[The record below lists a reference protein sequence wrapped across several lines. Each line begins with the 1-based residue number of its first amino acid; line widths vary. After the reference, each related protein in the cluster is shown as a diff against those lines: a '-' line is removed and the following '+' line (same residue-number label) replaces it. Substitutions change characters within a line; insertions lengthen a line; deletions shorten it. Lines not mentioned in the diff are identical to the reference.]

1 MGVYALSLYAPSAA
15 ISSPSKGFFSGLR
28 LSKSG
33 TGPRTFLMQL
43 TFKASGE
50 KMSSALCKSL
60 KSRYKGDMSELSN
73 KIVSGCGSGGGGK
86 GTTFQFSCNKD
97 DISVSING
105 KDMGKVHGPGIGAGF
120 CDI

>member
-1 MGVYALSLYAPSAA
+1 
-15 ISSPSKGFFSGLR
+15 
-28 LSKSG
+28 
-33 TGPRTFLMQL
+33 MQL

-120 CDI
+120 CDIYLDDNGVSPSLKDSLKKRWEEENEGQKFD